1 MQSVGSYLHKQL
13 RPWSDMSSNLTMH
26 KYSRFF
32 TRPELP
38 YYLIIWS
45 TLFLCALGLTMV
57 LSASTVTSLSESGNT
72 YSIFIKQ
79 FFFLII
85 GGFGFYWSH
94 RVRGLIWPKIARY
107 SLSISIIILLL
118 PFIPN
123 LGKNIN
129 GNRNWIEIAGFTLQP
144 SEFAKFGL
152 ILWCAL
158 QLRKIGDAP
167 SKLKNFLR
175 LLPGLFV
182 IEILILFGNDLG
194 TALLVLIIFVGVLF
208 ISGAPMKLFAAI
220 GVFGVVIG
228 SAFVLSSNYRMGRFA
243 ALFDPFD
250 ERYYKFAGWQPAHS
264 IMGLASGGLW
274 GSGLGASKQKWANL
288 AEAHTD
294 FIFSVIGEELGL
306 LGTLLVLAL
315 YAALIYS
322 ILRVALKTKDDFSR
336 YVTAGVACW
345 LIAQITINVGSAT
358 SLVPVIGVTLPLI
371 SYGGSSL
378 LANLIA
384 IGYVLG
390 VARRT
395 PEIADGIKA
404 SRLRK
409 MNQ

>member
-1 MQSVGSYLHKQL
+1 
-13 RPWSDMSSNLTMH
+13 
-26 KYSRFF
+26 
-32 TRPELP
+32 
-38 YYLIIWS
+38 
-45 TLFLCALGLTMV
+45 MV
-57 LSASTVTSLSESGNT
+57 LSSSTVTSLQESGNT

-85 GGFGFYWSH
+85 GSFAAFWAF
-94 RVRGLIWPKIARY
+94 RVRGAIWPFIARY
-107 SLSISIIILLL
+107 ALSISIVILLL
-118 PFIPN
+118 PFVPF

-129 GNRNWIEIAGFTLQP
+129 GNRNWIEIGGFTLQP

-152 ILWCAL
+152 ILWC
-158 QLRKIGDAP
+158 
-167 SKLKNFLR
+167 SLR
-175 LLPGLFV
+175 LRTLVQEPGSKNLILLLAPGLV
-182 IEILILFGNDLG
+182 AIELLILLERDLG
-194 TALLVLIIFVGVLF
+194 TALLVLIIFGGILF
-208 ISGAPMKLFAAI
+208 VSGAPIKHFLALITLGAI
-220 GVFGVVIG
+220 IG
-228 SAFVLSSNYRMGRFA
+228 GALILSSVYRMSRFE
-243 ALFDPFD
+243 ALFNPFD

-322 ILRVALKTKDDFSR
+322 ILRVAIKTKDDFSR
-336 YVTAGVACW
+336 YVTAGIACW
-345 LIAQITINVGSAT
+345 FIAQVVVNIGSVT
-358 SLVPVIGVTLPLI
+358 SVIPVIGVTLPFI

-384 IGYVLG
+384 VGYVLG

-395 PEIADGIKA
+395 PEIAEGIRV
-404 SRLRK
+404 SRMRK
-409 MNQ
+409 LKR

>member
-1 MQSVGSYLHKQL
+1 MAN
-13 RPWSDMSSNLTMH
+13 NLTVR
-26 KYSRFF
+26 KYSKIL

-38 YYLIIWS
+38 YFLIIWS
-45 TLFLCALGLTMV
+45 TIFLCALGLTMV
-57 LSASTVTSLSESGNT
+57 LSSSTVTSLQESGNS
-72 YSIFIKQ
+72 YSIFIRQ
-79 FFFLII
+79 FVFLIL
-85 GGFGFYWSH
+85 GAATAYWAFK
-94 RVRGLIWPKIARY
+94 VQGAIWLRLAKV
-107 SLSISIIILLL
+107 SLTISIFILLL

-152 ILWCAL
+152 ILWCAF
-158 QLRKIGDAP
+158 QLRRIDLVAGKNPIG
-167 SKLKNFLR
+167 LIF
-175 LLPGLFV
+175 PGLVV
-182 IEILILFGNDLG
+182 IEGLIILERDLG
-194 TALLVLIIFVGVLF
+194 TALLVLIIFGGILF
-208 ISGAPMKLFAAI
+208 VSGAPIKNFIAVAI
-220 GVFGVVIG
+220 LASVI
-228 SAFVLSSNYRMGRFA
+228 SAVLIFSNSYRMSRFA

-250 ERYYKFAGWQPAHS
+250 ERYYKFSGWQPAHS

-322 ILRVALKTKDDFSR
+322 MLRIAIKTKDNFSR
-336 YVTAGVACW
+336 YATAGIACW
-345 LIAQITINVGSAT
+345 FIAQVTVNIGSVT
-358 SLVPVIGVTLPLI
+358 SIIPVIGVTLPFI

-378 LANLIA
+378 LANLLA
-384 IGYVLG
+384 VGYVLG

-395 PEIADGIKA
+395 PEISEGIKL
-404 SRLRK
+404 SRMRK
-409 MNQ
+409 LGR

>member
-1 MQSVGSYLHKQL
+1 
-13 RPWSDMSSNLTMH
+13 MSGNLTMH

-32 TRPELP
+32 ARPELP

-158 QLRKIGDAP
+158 QLRKIGDAS

-322 ILRVALKTKDDFSR
+322 SLRVALKTKDDFSR

>member
-1 MQSVGSYLHKQL
+1 
-13 RPWSDMSSNLTMH
+13 MSSNITIK
-26 KYSRFF
+26 KYSRILA
-32 TRPELP
+32 RPEIP

-45 TLFLCALGLTMV
+45 TVFLSALGLTMV
-57 LSASTVTSLSESGNT
+57 LSSSTVTSLQESGNA
-72 YSIFIKQ
+72 YAIFMRQ
-79 FFFLII
+79 FFFL
-85 GGFGFYWSH
+85 GLGSFAFYWAFK
-94 RVRGLIWPKIARY
+94 VQGAVWPRIARY
-107 SLSISIIILLL
+107 ALSISIVILLL
-118 PFIPN
+118 PFVPF
-123 LGKNIN
+123 LGKNVK

-144 SEFAKFGL
+144 SEIAKFLL

-158 QLRKIGDAP
+158 QLRRIGEYAGKKSP
-167 SKLKNFLR
+167 FWLIS
-175 LLPGLFV
+175 PGFAV
-182 IEILILFGNDLG
+182 VEILILFERDLG
-194 TALLVLIIFVGVLF
+194 TALLVLIIFFGILF
-208 ISGAPMKLFAAI
+208 ISGAPIKHFIGIGVVAAI
-220 GVFGVVIG
+220 IG
-228 SAFVLSSNYRMGRFA
+228 SAFVLSSNYRVSRFA

-250 ERYYKFAGWQPAHS
+250 EKYYKFSGWQPAHS

-306 LGTLLVLAL
+306 LGTLLVLVL

-336 YVTAGVACW
+336 YATAGVACW
-345 LIAQITINVGSAT
+345 FIAQVTINIGSVT
-358 SLVPVIGVTLPLI
+358 SLLPVIGVTLPLI

-395 PEIADGIKA
+395 PEISEGIKFN
-404 SRLRK
+404 RMRK
-409 MNQ
+409 SSQ

>member
-1 MQSVGSYLHKQL
+1 
-13 RPWSDMSSNLTMH
+13 MSSNLTIK
-26 KYSRFF
+26 KYTRILA
-32 TRPELP
+32 RPEIP

-45 TLFLCALGLTMV
+45 TVFLSALGLTMV
-57 LSASTVTSLSESGNT
+57 LSSSTVTSLQENGNA
-72 YSIFIKQ
+72 YAIFMRQ
-79 FFFLII
+79 FFFL
-85 GGFGFYWSH
+85 GLGSFAFYWAFK
-94 RVRGLIWPKIARY
+94 VQGAVWPRIARY
-107 SLSISIIILLL
+107 ALSISIVILLL
-118 PFIPN
+118 PFVPF
-123 LGKNIN
+123 LGKNVK

-144 SEFAKFGL
+144 SEIAKFLL

-158 QLRKIGDAP
+158 QLRRIGEYAGKKSP
-167 SKLKNFLR
+167 FWLIS
-175 LLPGLFV
+175 PGFAV
-182 IEILILFGNDLG
+182 VEILILFERDLG
-194 TALLVLIIFVGVLF
+194 TALLVLIIFFGILF
-208 ISGAPMKLFAAI
+208 ISGAPIKHFIGIGVVAAI
-220 GVFGVVIG
+220 IG
-228 SAFVLSSNYRMGRFA
+228 SAFVLSSNYRVSRFA

-250 ERYYKFAGWQPAHS
+250 EKYYKFSGWQPAHS

-306 LGTLLVLAL
+306 LGTLLVLVL

-336 YVTAGVACW
+336 YATAGVACW
-345 LIAQITINVGSAT
+345 FIAQVTINIGSVT
-358 SLVPVIGVTLPLI
+358 SLLPVIGVTLPLI

-395 PEIADGIKA
+395 PEISEGIKFN
-404 SRLRK
+404 RMRK
-409 MNQ
+409 SSQ

>member
-1 MQSVGSYLHKQL
+1 
-13 RPWSDMSSNLTMH
+13 MSNNLYMR
-26 KYSRFF
+26 KYSRLLA
-32 TRPELP
+32 RPELP
-38 YYLIIWS
+38 YFLIIWS
-45 TLFLCALGLTMV
+45 TIFLCALGLTMV
-57 LSASTVTSLSESGNT
+57 LSSSTVTSLQESGNT

-85 GGFGFYWSH
+85 GSFAGFWAF
-94 RVRGLIWPKIARY
+94 RVRGAIWPFIARY
-107 SLSISIIILLL
+107 ALSISIVILLL
-118 PFIPN
+118 PFVPF

-129 GNRNWIEIAGFTLQP
+129 GNRNWIEIGGFTLQP

-152 ILWCAL
+152 ILWC
-158 QLRKIGDAP
+158 
-167 SKLKNFLR
+167 SLR
-175 LLPGLFV
+175 LRTLVQEPGTKNLILLLAPGLV
-182 IEILILFGNDLG
+182 AIELLILLERDLG
-194 TALLVLIIFVGVLF
+194 TALLVLIIFGGILF
-208 ISGAPMKLFAAI
+208 VSGAPIKHFLALITLGAI
-220 GVFGVVIG
+220 IG
-228 SAFVLSSNYRMGRFA
+228 GALILSSDYRMSRFE
-243 ALFDPFD
+243 ALFNPFD

-322 ILRVALKTKDDFSR
+322 ILRVAIKTKDDFSR
-336 YVTAGVACW
+336 YVTAGIACW
-345 LIAQITINVGSAT
+345 FIAQVVVNIGSVT
-358 SLVPVIGVTLPLI
+358 SVIPVIGVTLPFI

-384 IGYVLG
+384 VGYVLG

-395 PEIADGIKA
+395 PEIAEGIRV
-404 SRLRK
+404 SRMRK
-409 MNQ
+409 LKR

>member
-1 MQSVGSYLHKQL
+1 
-13 RPWSDMSSNLTMH
+13 MSNNLYMR
-26 KYSRFF
+26 KYSRLLA
-32 TRPELP
+32 RPELP
-38 YYLIIWS
+38 YFLIIWS
-45 TLFLCALGLTMV
+45 TIFLCALGLTMV
-57 LSASTVTSLSESGNT
+57 LSSSTVTSLQESGNT

-85 GGFGFYWSH
+85 GSFAAFWAF
-94 RVRGLIWPKIARY
+94 RVRGAIWPFIARY
-107 SLSISIIILLL
+107 ALSISIVILLL
-118 PFIPN
+118 PFVPF

-129 GNRNWIEIAGFTLQP
+129 GNRNWIEIGGFTLQP

-152 ILWCAL
+152 ILWCSL
-158 QLRKIGDAP
+158 LLRTLVQEPGT
-167 SKLKNFLR
+167 KNLI
-175 LLPGLFV
+175 LLLAPGLV
-182 IEILILFGNDLG
+182 AIELLILLERDLG
-194 TALLVLIIFVGVLF
+194 TALLVLIIFGGILF
-208 ISGAPMKLFAAI
+208 VSGAPIKHFLALITLGAI
-220 GVFGVVIG
+220 IG
-228 SAFVLSSNYRMGRFA
+228 GALILSSDYRMSRFE
-243 ALFDPFD
+243 ALFNPFD

-322 ILRVALKTKDDFSR
+322 ILRVAIKTKDDFSR
-336 YVTAGVACW
+336 YVTAGIACW
-345 LIAQITINVGSAT
+345 FIAQVVVNIGSVT
-358 SLVPVIGVTLPLI
+358 SVIPVIGVTLPFI

-384 IGYVLG
+384 VGFVLS

-395 PEIADGIKA
+395 PEIAEGIRV
-404 SRLRK
+404 SRMRK
-409 MNQ
+409 LKR